1 MEVQLQP
8 VMLNPWQIIVLD
20 VTFYGKSAHAAINP
34 DKGRS
39 ALDALLLTFQA
50 VEFLREHVKEDVRM
64 HYTVKDTYN
73 IPSNVVSEKA
83 TGTFTLRSYNN
94 ATLDDVYRR
103 FKKITEG
110 AALMTETTCEITEN
124 MHMAAKIPA

>member
-1 MEVQLQP
+1 
-8 VMLNPWQIIVLD
+8 
-20 VTFYGKSAHAAINP
+20 
-34 DKGRS
+34 
-39 ALDALLLTFQA
+39 
-50 VEFLREHVKEDVRM
+50 M

-110 AALMTETTCEITEN
+110 AALDDRN
-124 MHMAAKIPA
+124 NL